1 MMFKP
6 WRKEEML
13 VGQGETWEQA
23 VTAILDEVTPMK
35 DYIIKMNKYDEIT
48 KQAEAEINKVT
59 ESQEEEHDD
68 DPENAAQF
76 HKVTEAQLAMDEVS
90 LIKFST
96 MLLFSR
102 HKLS

>member
-1 MMFKP
+1 M
-6 WRKEEML
+6 
-13 VGQGETWEQA
+13 
-23 VTAILDEVTPMK
+23 TAILDEMTPMK

-68 DPENAAQF
+68 DDPENAAQF

-96 MLLFSR
+96 MLFFS
-102 HKLS
+102 